1 MNENMEWKEL
11 MDRWDSRLLKIKNTA
26 KEMLEEAQQK
36 SQEMIQS
43 TTFDTAAL
51 VHAWSAVENQVVR
64 VLHRKAEKRWDKI
77 NDEMDENDSIHY
89 TGEQLTEE
97 AQKLD
102 DLLVWL
108 EGEYHSAY
116 ITTMAQAA
124 KKIYKNALETVEGK
138 ETVCRNCGATLPF
151 SEPVFHAINHKCEYC
166 GFVQTYEPS
175 DALKAVE
182 TFAVQ
187 FLAEYAALEYWKEMR
202 QLQQRMIHFEKNVP
216 EELVEKYKEAAKKYW
231 TTFYTKSAEVIPEYA
246 KHTERYIASK
256 MEWVY
261 KEVNK

>member
-1 MNENMEWKEL
+1 MSDNIPWKEL
-11 MDRWDSRLLKIKNTA
+11 MDRWDSRLLKIQNSA
-26 KEMLEEAQQK
+26 KEILEEAQQK
-36 SQEMIQS
+36 SQEMIDA

-51 VHAWSAVENQVVR
+51 QQAWSAIENQVVR
-64 VLHRKAEKRWDKI
+64 TLHRKAEKKWDKI
-77 NDEMDENDSIHY
+77 NDEMDEDETIQY
-89 TGEQLTEE
+89 TGEQLRIE

-102 DLLVWL
+102 DLFVWL
-108 EGEYHSAY
+108 EVEYHTAY

-138 ETVCRNCGATLPF
+138 EIVCRNCGATLPF

-175 DALKAVE
+175 GAVRAVE
-182 TFAVQ
+182 TFAVR
-187 FLAEYAALEYWKEMR
+187 FLAEYAALEYWKDMR
-202 QLQQRMIHFEKNVP
+202 QVQQRIIPFEKNAP
-216 EELVEKYKEAAKKYW
+216 EELVEKYKESAKKYW

-246 KHTERYIASK
+246 KHTERNIASK

-261 KEVNK
+261 KEMNK